1 MLKGLLLSGIFF
13 LCSFFGFYLSYRL
26 RRRKRLLRE
35 IGDTI
40 LQMGEEI
47 RYSNRPLSDLLSL
60 KGKQSTFWGAGF
72 TGGRYDKSESGYAKE
87 LTDEDWGILEPF
99 FASLGKTD
107 SEGQIKSCVFTSE
120 RLFAQEEKVNVE
132 NSKKCRLYSYS
143 GILAGLFFVV
153 LFFFFFFSG
162 EVCMNIE
169 ILFQIAAVGI
179 IVAVLSQILSRS
191 DRPEQATLVSIAG
204 LVIVLLMIVGE
215 IGTLFDTL
223 RSVFQL

>member
-153 LFFFFFFSG
+153 LF
-162 EVCMNIE
+162 
-169 ILFQIAAVGI
+169 L
-179 IVAVLSQILSRS
+179 
-191 DRPEQATLVSIAG
+191 
-204 LVIVLLMIVGE
+204 
-215 IGTLFDTL
+215 
-223 RSVFQL
+223 